1 MGDLVTAWS
10 GEPLRVYPVS
20 TRVNAVRNDDPE
32 LCEPVEPAGEAAAPT
47 PSASAPSF
55 AEPPSTAD
63 LPIAGS
69 DGEHAAAEEEEPVQ
83 ARLF

>member
-1 MGDLVTAWS
+1 VGDLVTAWS

-32 LCEPVEPAGEAAAPT
+32 LCEPVEPADEAAAST
-47 PSASAPSF
+47 PSEPTSI

-69 DGEHAAAEEEEPVQ
+69 DGDEHAAAEEEEPVQ